1 MKKVTLAAL
10 LLSVSSFA
18 AAENGTFGGIK
29 YSYYDGVGDSS
40 GIDANAYSVQLGAKI
55 IDGLVVDGITEF
67 KEFDDVN
74 VNQNRLEIG
83 LTPST
88 KVYDDF
94 GIYGRLALG
103 QNWLSGIGT
112 EDFSY
117 GSIEPGM
124 FYDFGQGNVNLG
136 YRYRD
141 SFDDKYLYQTNSV
154 VFGGEYKIDSVNSIV
169 GNYQYMSGDEEFSVF
184 SVGYRANF

>member
-1 MKKVTLAAL
+1 
-10 LLSVSSFA
+10 
-18 AAENGTFGGIK
+18 
-29 YSYYDGVGDSS
+29 
-40 GIDANAYSVQLGAKI
+40 
-55 IDGLVVDGITEF
+55 
-67 KEFDDVN
+67 
-74 VNQNRLEIG
+74 
-83 LTPST
+83 
-88 KVYDDF
+88 
-94 GIYGRLALG
+94 
-103 QNWLSGIGT
+103 
-112 EDFSY
+112 
-117 GSIEPGM
+117 M